1 MSAQQGPDMSSISSV
16 ALSGMNA
23 AQFDLQASAQNLAN
37 LSTAGYRRQLVSS
50 AASSDGGVSV
60 ASASAPGPGNA
71 LATDV
76 LGLSQAKNDFAAN
89 LAVFRAGDQMLGT
102 LIDLNS

>member
-1 MSAQQGPDMSSISSV
+1 MSSISSV
-16 ALSGMNA
+16 ALSGMHA

-37 LSTAGYRRQLVSS
+37 LGESGYRRQLVE
-50 AASSDGGVSV
+50 AATSGDGGVTT
-60 ASASAPGPGNA
+60 ASASAPEPGNA

-76 LGLSQAKNDFAAN
+76 LGLSQAKDDYAAN
-89 LAVFRAGDQMLGT
+89 LAVFRAGDQMLGA